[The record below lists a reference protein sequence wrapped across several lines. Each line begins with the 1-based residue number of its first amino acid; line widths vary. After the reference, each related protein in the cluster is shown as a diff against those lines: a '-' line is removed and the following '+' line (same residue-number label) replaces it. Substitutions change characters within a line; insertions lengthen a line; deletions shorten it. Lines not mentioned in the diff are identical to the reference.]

1 MEPVCQDWV
10 PWADWVPSRDWYQ
23 VLGELLAR
31 SSPKIAIAAPYGLGG
46 VPEGTASSIFR
57 SPCESVRACMTAA
70 RVEAS
75 TGPQIRNRAPVVN
88 ATSITP
94 GDIGTAVIGAKGVAA
109 G

>member
-1 MEPVCQDWV
+1 V
-10 PWADWVPSRDWYQ
+10 
-23 VLGELLAR
+23 LAR

-94 GDIGTAVIGAKGVAA
+94 GDIGNAGYRRQRRGGGCRLRYFLLLSHVRNHDIGRVAP
-109 G
+109 